1 MSYDVAPEGITAIFL
16 TVCTGLFCVGCGFS
30 HSLVGGIFLCAAL
43 TIGFFSLPG
52 MEERLHKKKLAAEM
66 PGIFRTLAVA
76 LGCGQTLSQAIE
88 YVALHERGIAAHGFM
103 RASLRLRC
111 GMKSS
116 EVLSLM
122 VQEIDAP
129 GISLLATAL
138 IISQRTGSPLRDLFQ
153 KSAMLVERQH
163 EIERTLSV
171 KTAQVRLSVKVVCAL
186 PVILVGV
193 LSLISTDFQKGLVT
207 PIGTACVLIACA
219 LDALALMI
227 IRRLMRGVM

>member
-1 MSYDVAPEGITAIFL
+1 
-16 TVCTGLFCVGCGFS
+16 
-30 HSLVGGIFLCAAL
+30 
-43 TIGFFSLPG
+43 
-52 MEERLHKKKLAAEM
+52 
-66 PGIFRTLAVA
+66 
-76 LGCGQTLSQAIE
+76 
-88 YVALHERGIAAHGFM
+88 
-103 RASLRLRC
+103 
-111 GMKSS
+111 
-116 EVLSLM
+116 
-122 VQEIDAP
+122 
-129 GISLLATAL
+129 
-138 IISQRTGSPLRDLFQ
+138 
-153 KSAMLVERQH
+153 MLVERQH